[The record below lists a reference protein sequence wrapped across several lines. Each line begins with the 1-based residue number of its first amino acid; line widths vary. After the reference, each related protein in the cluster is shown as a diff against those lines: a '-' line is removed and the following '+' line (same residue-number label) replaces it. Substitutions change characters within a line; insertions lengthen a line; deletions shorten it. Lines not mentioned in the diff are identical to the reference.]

1 MSVKISLI
9 VNNKNY
15 KLDVE
20 PYETLNFILREKLE
34 LTGTKQGCD
43 TGGCG
48 SCTVILDGKAV
59 YSCMTFGVKV
69 NGSTILTIEGL
80 KKNDILD
87 PVQQSFVDNA
97 ALQCGYCTP
106 GFVMCVKALLDEK
119 IYGKIPYDYP
129 KKELSRLL
137 NEAVNERNLF
147 FHHRVENTEIKD
159 LKTLWQELKYIF
171 EKLHK

>member
-1 MSVKISLI
+1 MSVKISFI

-15 KLDVE
+15 KLDIE

-80 KKNDILD
+80 KKNEILD

-106 GFVMCVKALLDEK
+106 GFVMSVKALLDENKNPDEDVIRDYLVGNICRCTGYTK
-119 IYGKIPYDYP
+119 IIKAVKALS
-129 KKELSRLL
+129 KK
-137 NEAVNERNLF
+137 
-147 FHHRVENTEIKD
+147 
-159 LKTLWQELKYIF
+159 
-171 EKLHK
+171 

>member
-1 MSVKISLI
+1 LSVKISFI

-15 KLDVE
+15 QLDVE

-80 KKNDILD
+80 KKNEILD

-106 GFVMCVKALLDEK
+106 GFVMSVKALLDENKNPDEDVIRDYLVGNICRCTGYTK
-119 IYGKIPYDYP
+119 IIKAVKALS
-129 KKELSRLL
+129 KK
-137 NEAVNERNLF
+137 
-147 FHHRVENTEIKD
+147 
-159 LKTLWQELKYIF
+159 
-171 EKLHK
+171 

>member
-1 MSVKISLI
+1 LSVKISLI

-106 GFVMCVKALLDEK
+106 GFVMSVKALLDENKNPDEDVIRDYLVGNICRCTGYTK
-119 IYGKIPYDYP
+119 IIK
-129 KKELSRLL
+129 
-137 NEAVNERNLF
+137 AV
-147 FHHRVENTEIKD
+147 KD
-159 LKTLWQELKYIF
+159 LSKK
-171 EKLHK
+171 

>member
-9 VNNKNY
+9 VNNQNY
-15 KLDVE
+15 KLYVE
-20 PYETLNFILREKLE
+20 PYETLNFILREKLGF
-34 LTGTKQGCD
+34 TGTKQGCD

-69 NGSTILTIEGL
+69 NGSNILTIEGL
-80 KKNDILD
+80 KKNEILD

-106 GFVMCVKALLDEK
+106 GFVMSVKALLDENKNPDEDTIRDYLVGNICRCTGYTK
-119 IYGKIPYDYP
+119 IIK
-129 KKELSRLL
+129 
-137 NEAVNERNLF
+137 AV
-147 FHHRVENTEIKD
+147 KD
-159 LKTLWQELKYIF
+159 LSKK
-171 EKLHK
+171 

>member
-1 MSVKISLI
+1 MSVKISFI

-80 KKNDILD
+80 KKNEILD

-106 GFVMCVKALLDEK
+106 GFVMSVKALLDENKNPDEDVIRDYLVGNICRCTGYTK
-119 IYGKIPYDYP
+119 IIK
-129 KKELSRLL
+129 
-137 NEAVNERNLF
+137 AV
-147 FHHRVENTEIKD
+147 KD
-159 LKTLWQELKYIF
+159 LSKK
-171 EKLHK
+171 

>member
-1 MSVKISLI
+1 MSVKISFI

-15 KLDVE
+15 QLDVE

-80 KKNDILD
+80 KKNEILD

-106 GFVMCVKALLDEK
+106 GFVMSVKALLDENKNPDEDVIRDYLVGNICRCTGYTK
-119 IYGKIPYDYP
+119 IIK
-129 KKELSRLL
+129 
-137 NEAVNERNLF
+137 AV
-147 FHHRVENTEIKD
+147 KD
-159 LKTLWQELKYIF
+159 LSKK
-171 EKLHK
+171 

>member
-15 KLDVE
+15 KLVVE

-106 GFVMCVKALLDEK
+106 GFVMSVKALLDENKNPDEDVIRDYLVGNICRCTGYTK
-119 IYGKIPYDYP
+119 IIQ
-129 KKELSRLL
+129 
-137 NEAVNERNLF
+137 AV
-147 FHHRVENTEIKD
+147 KD
-159 LKTLWQELKYIF
+159 LSKK
-171 EKLHK
+171 

>member
-106 GFVMCVKALLDEK
+106 GFVMSVKALLDENKNPDEDVIRDYLVGNICRCTGYTK
-119 IYGKIPYDYP
+119 IIK
-129 KKELSRLL
+129 
-137 NEAVNERNLF
+137 AV
-147 FHHRVENTEIKD
+147 KD
-159 LKTLWQELKYIF
+159 LSKK
-171 EKLHK
+171 

>member
-9 VNNKNY
+9 VNNQNY

-20 PYETLNFILREKLE
+20 PYETLNFILREKLGF
-34 LTGTKQGCD
+34 TGTKQGCD

-69 NGSTILTIEGL
+69 NGSNILTIEGL
-80 KKNDILD
+80 KKNEILD
-87 PVQQSFVDNA
+87 PVQKSFVDNA

-106 GFVMCVKALLDEK
+106 GFVMSVKALLDENKNPDEDTIRDYLVGNICRCTGYTK
-119 IYGKIPYDYP
+119 IIK
-129 KKELSRLL
+129 
-137 NEAVNERNLF
+137 AV
-147 FHHRVENTEIKD
+147 KD
-159 LKTLWQELKYIF
+159 LSKK
-171 EKLHK
+171 

>member
-1 MSVKISLI
+1 LSVKISLI
-9 VNNKNY
+9 INNQNY

-20 PYETLNFILREKLE
+20 PYETLNFILREKLGF
-34 LTGTKQGCD
+34 TGTKQGCD

-69 NGSTILTIEGL
+69 NGSNILTIEGL
-80 KKNDILD
+80 KKNEILD

-106 GFVMCVKALLDEK
+106 GFVMSVKALLDENKNPDEDTIRDYLVGNICRCTGYTK
-119 IYGKIPYDYP
+119 IIK
-129 KKELSRLL
+129 
-137 NEAVNERNLF
+137 AV
-147 FHHRVENTEIKD
+147 KD
-159 LKTLWQELKYIF
+159 LSKK
-171 EKLHK
+171 

>member
-15 KLDVE
+15 KLEVE
-20 PYETLNFILREKLE
+20 PYETLNFILREKLGF
-34 LTGTKQGCD
+34 TGTKQGCD

-59 YSCMTFGVKV
+59 YSCMTYGVKV
-69 NGSTILTIEGL
+69 NGSNILTIEGL
-80 KKNDILD
+80 KKNEILD

-106 GFVMCVKALLDEK
+106 GFVMSVKALLDENKNPDEDTIRDYLVGNICRCTGYTK
-119 IYGKIPYDYP
+119 IIK
-129 KKELSRLL
+129 
-137 NEAVNERNLF
+137 AV
-147 FHHRVENTEIKD
+147 KD
-159 LKTLWQELKYIF
+159 LSKK
-171 EKLHK
+171 

>member
-1 MSVKISLI
+1 MSVKISFI

-15 KLDVE
+15 QLDVE

-80 KKNDILD
+80 KKNEILD

-106 GFVMCVKALLDEK
+106 GFVMSVKALLDENKNPDEDVIRDYLVGNICRCTGYTK
-119 IYGKIPYDYP
+119 IIKAVKALS
-129 KKELSRLL
+129 KK
-137 NEAVNERNLF
+137 
-147 FHHRVENTEIKD
+147 
-159 LKTLWQELKYIF
+159 
-171 EKLHK
+171 

>member
-106 GFVMCVKALLDEK
+106 GFVMCVKALLDENKNPDEDVIRDYLVGNICRCTGYTK
-119 IYGKIPYDYP
+119 IIK
-129 KKELSRLL
+129 
-137 NEAVNERNLF
+137 AV
-147 FHHRVENTEIKD
+147 
-159 LKTLWQELKYIF
+159 
-171 EKLHK
+171 

>member
-1 MSVKISLI
+1 MSVKISFI

-15 KLDVE
+15 KLDIE

-80 KKNDILD
+80 KKNEILD

-106 GFVMCVKALLDEK
+106 GFVMSVKALLDENKNPDEDVIRDYLVGNICRCTGYTK
-119 IYGKIPYDYP
+119 IIK
-129 KKELSRLL
+129 
-137 NEAVNERNLF
+137 AV
-147 FHHRVENTEIKD
+147 KD
-159 LKTLWQELKYIF
+159 LSKK
-171 EKLHK
+171 

>member
-1 MSVKISLI
+1 MSVKISFI

-80 KKNDILD
+80 KKNEILD

-106 GFVMCVKALLDEK
+106 GFVMSVKALLDENKNPDEDVIRDYLVGNICRCTGYTK
-119 IYGKIPYDYP
+119 IIK
-129 KKELSRLL
+129 
-137 NEAVNERNLF
+137 AV
-147 FHHRVENTEIKD
+147 KD
-159 LKTLWQELKYIF
+159 LSKKYLNSLITI
-171 EKLHK
+171 LDLVAA

>member
-1 MSVKISLI
+1 MSVKISFI

-69 NGSTILTIEGL
+69 NGSNILTIEGL
-80 KKNDILD
+80 KKNEILD

-106 GFVMCVKALLDEK
+106 GFVMSVKALLDENKNPDEDTIRDYLVGNICRCTGYTK
-119 IYGKIPYDYP
+119 IIK
-129 KKELSRLL
+129 
-137 NEAVNERNLF
+137 AV
-147 FHHRVENTEIKD
+147 KD
-159 LKTLWQELKYIF
+159 LSKK
-171 EKLHK
+171 

>member
-9 VNNKNY
+9 INNQNY

-20 PYETLNFILREKLE
+20 PYETLNFILREKLGF
-34 LTGTKQGCD
+34 TGTKQGCD

-59 YSCMTFGVKV
+59 YSCMTYGVKV
-69 NGSTILTIEGL
+69 NGSNILTIEGL
-80 KKNDILD
+80 KKNEILD

-106 GFVMCVKALLDEK
+106 GFVMSVKALLDENKNPDEDTIRDYLVGNICRCTGYTK
-119 IYGKIPYDYP
+119 IIK
-129 KKELSRLL
+129 
-137 NEAVNERNLF
+137 AV
-147 FHHRVENTEIKD
+147 KD
-159 LKTLWQELKYIF
+159 LSKK
-171 EKLHK
+171 

>member
-106 GFVMCVKALLDEK
+106 GFVMSVKALLDENKNPDEDVIRDYLVGNICRCTGYTK
-119 IYGKIPYDYP
+119 IIQ
-129 KKELSRLL
+129 
-137 NEAVNERNLF
+137 AV
-147 FHHRVENTEIKD
+147 KD
-159 LKTLWQELKYIF
+159 LSKK
-171 EKLHK
+171 

>member
-9 VNNKNY
+9 VNNQNY

-20 PYETLNFILREKLE
+20 PYETLNFILREKLGF
-34 LTGTKQGCD
+34 TGTKQGCD

-69 NGSTILTIEGL
+69 NGSNILTIEGL
-80 KKNDILD
+80 KKNEILD

-106 GFVMCVKALLDEK
+106 GFVMSVKALLDENKNPDEDTIRDYLVGNICRCTGYTK
-119 IYGKIPYDYP
+119 IIK
-129 KKELSRLL
+129 
-137 NEAVNERNLF
+137 AV
-147 FHHRVENTEIKD
+147 KD
-159 LKTLWQELKYIF
+159 LSQK
-171 EKLHK
+171 

>member
-1 MSVKISLI
+1 LSVKISLI

-106 GFVMCVKALLDEK
+106 GFVMSVKALLDENKNPDEDVIRDYLVGNICRCTGYTK
-119 IYGKIPYDYP
+119 IIQ
-129 KKELSRLL
+129 
-137 NEAVNERNLF
+137 AV
-147 FHHRVENTEIKD
+147 KD
-159 LKTLWQELKYIF
+159 LSKK
-171 EKLHK
+171 

>member
-9 VNNKNY
+9 VNNQNY

-20 PYETLNFILREKLE
+20 PYETLNFILREKLGF
-34 LTGTKQGCD
+34 TGTKQGCD

-69 NGSTILTIEGL
+69 NGSNILTIEGL
-80 KKNDILD
+80 KKNEILD

-106 GFVMCVKALLDEK
+106 GFVMSVKALLDENKNPDEDTIRDYLVGNICRCTGYTK
-119 IYGKIPYDYP
+119 IIK
-129 KKELSRLL
+129 
-137 NEAVNERNLF
+137 AV
-147 FHHRVENTEIKD
+147 KD
-159 LKTLWQELKYIF
+159 LSKK
-171 EKLHK
+171 

>member
-1 MSVKISLI
+1 LSVKISLI
-9 VNNKNY
+9 VNNQNY

-20 PYETLNFILREKLE
+20 PYETLNFILREKLGF
-34 LTGTKQGCD
+34 TGTKQGCD

-69 NGSTILTIEGL
+69 NGSNILTIEGL
-80 KKNDILD
+80 KKNEILD

-106 GFVMCVKALLDEK
+106 GFVMSVKALLDENKNPDEDTIRDYLVGNICRCTGYTK
-119 IYGKIPYDYP
+119 IIK
-129 KKELSRLL
+129 
-137 NEAVNERNLF
+137 AV
-147 FHHRVENTEIKD
+147 KD
-159 LKTLWQELKYIF
+159 LSQK
-171 EKLHK
+171 

>member
-1 MSVKISLI
+1 MSVKILLI
-9 VNNKNY
+9 INNQNY

-20 PYETLNFILREKLE
+20 PYETLNFILREKLGF
-34 LTGTKQGCD
+34 TGTKQGCD

-69 NGSTILTIEGL
+69 NGSNILTIEGL
-80 KKNDILD
+80 KKNEILD

-106 GFVMCVKALLDEK
+106 GFVMSVKALLDENKNPDEDTIRDYLVGNICRCTGYTK
-119 IYGKIPYDYP
+119 IIK
-129 KKELSRLL
+129 
-137 NEAVNERNLF
+137 AV
-147 FHHRVENTEIKD
+147 KD
-159 LKTLWQELKYIF
+159 LSKK
-171 EKLHK
+171 

>member
-1 MSVKISLI
+1 MSVKISFI

-15 KLDVE
+15 KLDIE

-34 LTGTKQGCD
+34 LTGTKQVCD

-80 KKNDILD
+80 KKNEILD

-106 GFVMCVKALLDEK
+106 GFVMSVKALLDENKNPDEDVIRDYLVGNICRCTGYTK
-119 IYGKIPYDYP
+119 IIK
-129 KKELSRLL
+129 
-137 NEAVNERNLF
+137 AV
-147 FHHRVENTEIKD
+147 KD
-159 LKTLWQELKYIF
+159 LSKK
-171 EKLHK
+171 

>member
-1 MSVKISLI
+1 LSVKISFI

-69 NGSTILTIEGL
+69 NGSNILTIEGL
-80 KKNDILD
+80 KKNEILD

-106 GFVMCVKALLDEK
+106 GFVMSVKALLDENKNPDEDTIRDYLVGNICRCTGYTK
-119 IYGKIPYDYP
+119 IIK
-129 KKELSRLL
+129 
-137 NEAVNERNLF
+137 AV
-147 FHHRVENTEIKD
+147 KD
-159 LKTLWQELKYIF
+159 LSKK
-171 EKLHK
+171 

>member
-9 VNNKNY
+9 INNQNY

-20 PYETLNFILREKLE
+20 PYETLNFILREKLGF
-34 LTGTKQGCD
+34 TGTKQGCD

-69 NGSTILTIEGL
+69 NGSNILTIEGL
-80 KKNDILD
+80 KKNEILD

-106 GFVMCVKALLDEK
+106 GFVMSVKALLDENKNPDEDTIRDYLVGNICRCTGYTK
-119 IYGKIPYDYP
+119 IIK
-129 KKELSRLL
+129 
-137 NEAVNERNLF
+137 AV
-147 FHHRVENTEIKD
+147 KD
-159 LKTLWQELKYIF
+159 LSKK
-171 EKLHK
+171 